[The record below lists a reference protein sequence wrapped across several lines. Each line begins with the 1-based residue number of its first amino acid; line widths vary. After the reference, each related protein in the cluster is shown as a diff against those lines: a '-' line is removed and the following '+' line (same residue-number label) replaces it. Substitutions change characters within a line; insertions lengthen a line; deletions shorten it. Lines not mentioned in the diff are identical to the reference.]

1 MQSSIVCS
9 TCNRSGSTVTDP
21 DSGEVICNN
30 CGMVITDKA
39 QQSNAEWR
47 SFGIDD
53 MNNKSRT
60 GIPISLARHDKG
72 LSTLIGRTN
81 KDASGQG
88 LNAASRTMMERLRTW
103 DLRTQANSPTDR
115 NLRNAFNQLNTL
127 KDKLMLPDAAV
138 EKTAYIYRKVQ
149 ERGLV
154 RGRTIAAVLSAVV
167 YIVCRETAIPRTL
180 DDIAGLTNIK
190 QKELARVYRLIVL
203 ELDLKIPM
211 VDKMKCIAKV
221 ANKAM
226 LSEKT
231 KREAMKIMNV
241 VTKKGISAGKDP
253 MGLAGSIIY
262 LCSTNNGESKNQID
276 IAEAAGVTEVT
287 IRNRLKEIKKQLLQ
301 N

>member
-9 TCNRSGSTVTDP
+9 TCNTSGSTVTDP

-88 LNAASRTMMERLRTW
+88 LNAALRTMMERLRTW

-190 QKELARVYRLIVL
+190 QKELARVYRLIG
-203 ELDLKIPM
+203 
-211 VDKMKCIAKV
+211 
-221 ANKAM
+221 
-226 LSEKT
+226 T
-231 KREAMKIMNV
+231 
-241 VTKKGISAGKDP
+241 
-253 MGLAGSIIY
+253 
-262 LCSTNNGESKNQID
+262 
-276 IAEAAGVTEVT
+276 
-287 IRNRLKEIKKQLLQ
+287 
-301 N
+301 

>member
-9 TCNRSGSTVTDP
+9 TCNRSGSAVTDP

-211 VDKMKCIAKV
+211 VDKMKCIVKV

-231 KREAMKIMNV
+231 KREAMNIMNV

-262 LCSTNNGESKNQID
+262 LCSTNNGENKNQID

>member
-88 LNAASRTMMERLRTW
+88 LNAATRTMMERLRTW

-211 VDKMKCIAKV
+211 VDKTKCIVKV

-231 KREAMKIMNV
+231 RREAMKIMNV

-262 LCSTNNGESKNQID
+262 LCSTKNGENKNQID